1 MAVPQNAT
9 QAQIKTAWR
18 KIAKDNHPDLA
29 GSRGWTEAEI
39 AKHAK
44 QFQAGHKAFE
54 LIGTAADRKIFDDTV
69 ARELRAI
76 EEAERLAMRL
86 REAALRK
93 AKAELRQ
100 AQADAVIA
108 QAKAAAQAQAAAQ
121 AKSTAQ
127 AQQSHKS
134 AQWHYGR
141 GSGHATGRSQPGKV
155 SFGGEYREIKTP
167 IDFGR
172 MPTYVDPREF
182 KPAIQQIDVALIL
195 GGTRPEPKYNNNPF
209 PDAQLLEGDIGLGDP
224 RNFWRKR

>member
-1 MAVPQNAT
+1 MSHDAT

-18 KIAKDNHPDLA
+18 KIAKNNHPDLA
-29 GSRGWTEAEI
+29 GSRGWTAAEI
-39 AKHAK
+39 TKHAK

-54 LIGTAADRKIFDDTV
+54 LIGTAEDRKVFDATV
-69 ARELRAI
+69 ARELRTI

-93 AKAELRQ
+93 AKAELRK

-108 QAKAAAQAQAAAQ
+108 KTQAAAQAAAQ
-121 AKSTAQ
+121 ATAQ
-127 AQQSHKS
+127 ATAHAKQAHKP
-134 AQWHYGR
+134 AQWHYWR
-141 GSGHATGRSQPGKV
+141 GGGHTSGRSSYDKI

-167 IDFGR
+167 LDFGH

-195 GGTRPEPKYNNNPF
+195 GGTKVEPKYNNNPF
-209 PDAQLLEGDIGLGDP
+209 PNAQLLEGDIGLGDP